1 MDNNELV
8 IVRVHTIGIDAI
20 TTEVVHIEQDFHVQ
34 VLGCLHKFFHLG
46 QLRSDKR
53 AIHFAL
59 DTLPTKRE
67 TNHTQSLP
75 LEILQVFFGGIAIVR
90 AVNTGIYITKL
101 GSRHIHTE
109 VFGMFGSAAVTAAVS
124 SGTIFIAAGSH

>member
-34 VLGCLHKFFHLG
+34 VLGCLHEFFHLG
-46 QLRSDKR
+46 QFRSDKR

-59 DTLPTKRE
+59 DTIPTRLSLK
-67 TNHTQSLP
+67 TSLP
-75 LEILQVFFGGIAIVR
+75 RFPKVKQLHWLVRQVR
-90 AVNTGIYITKL
+90 AKQPW
-101 GSRHIHTE
+101 
-109 VFGMFGSAAVTAAVS
+109 
-124 SGTIFIAAGSH
+124 